1 MQRVVLPSG
10 PPPGT
15 LVIVADDDDDLRS
28 VVAETLRMEGYL
40 VSEAHDGAEL
50 IEMLDAGSVSPAVIV
65 ADVKMPRLSGL
76 GVLEALARVHW
87 DVPVVLMTAF
97 SDEAVSSVAGKLG
110 AVGVLRKPFDPDDLL
125 TAMCNARRVV
135 DVRAIEHRR
144 LGTGL

>member
-1 MQRVVLPSG
+1 MLSSS

-15 LVIVADDDDDLRS
+15 VVIVADDDDDFRS
-28 VVAETLRMEGYL
+28 VVAEALRIEGYL
-40 VSEAHDGAEL
+40 VSEAHDGVEL
-50 IEMLDAGSVSPAVIV
+50 IEMLDKGTVSPDIIV
-65 ADVKMPRLSGL
+65 ADIKMPRLSGL
-76 GVLEALARVHW
+76 GILRTLARVHW

>member
-28 VVAETLRMEGYL
+28 VVAETLRGEGYL
-40 VSEAHDGAEL
+40 VSEAHDGVEL
-50 IEMLDAGSVSPAVIV
+50 LEMLDAGSMSPAVIV

-76 GVLEALARVHW
+76 GVLRALARAHQ

-97 SDEAVSSVAGKLG
+97 SDGSVSAIARELG
-110 AVGVLRKPFDPDDLL
+110 AVGVLCKPFDPDDLL
-125 TAMCNARRVV
+125 TAVCNARHVV
-135 DVRAIEHRR
+135 DARQAR
-144 LGTGL
+144 LDS